1 MTSALAPDGV
11 TTVAID
17 PRRALGQVDR
27 RIYGGFVE
35 HLGRCIY
42 GGLYEPGSGL
52 SDDRGFRADVL
63 SLLKELRL
71 SVLRWP
77 GGNFVSNYHWID
89 GVGPRQPASAPRCG
103 LGRDRVQ
110 PVRHRRIPPVLR
122 RARGRALHLPEHG

>member
-1 MTSALAPDGV
+1 MTSAVAPDGV
-11 TTVAID
+11 TRVAID

-63 SLLKELRL
+63 SLLKDLRL

-77 GGNFVSNYHWID
+77 GGNFASNSSDRRSRTIAYDFGASGNLVS
-89 GVGPRQPASAPRCG
+89 
-103 LGRDRVQ
+103 
-110 PVRHRRIPPVLR
+110 
-122 RARGRALHLPEHG
+122 